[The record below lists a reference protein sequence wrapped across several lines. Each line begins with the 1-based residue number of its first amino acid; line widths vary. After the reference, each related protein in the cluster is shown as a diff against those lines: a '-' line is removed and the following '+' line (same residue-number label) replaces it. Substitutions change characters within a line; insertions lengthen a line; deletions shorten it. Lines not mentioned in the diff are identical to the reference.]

1 MHLSLLVGTAEQF
14 WSLTQPVDPPY
25 LQKKVAQQLLY
36 EVVGGLDLSQASVER
51 QPSKI
56 SKSQSPT
63 CVLRRSIVSDSLRPP
78 GLL

>member
-25 LQKKVAQQLLY
+25 LQKKVAQQLVY

-78 GLL
+78 GL

>member
-78 GLL
+78 GL

>member
-63 CVLRRSIVSDSLRPP
+63 CVLRRSIVSDSLQPP
-78 GLL
+78 GL